1 LEYGFGVLP
10 SLSIRSKLIGL
21 LSVLLLLVLVTSTIA
36 GRVLLKRRVDD
47 HMRREAE
54 ATAQDLATNLEDYLK
69 HERSD
74 DEVKARLEDLRG
86 RHRIFELSLLVDSES
101 GDKIQIVLPQTGVAE
116 ISRPERPRHP
126 RSERVLS
133 YEARRALW
141 DRGQPSRPPLLRGV
155 EPLWRLPDRGTSSR
169 WAQAFP
175 AQQESP
181 VKPSRSI
188 NVSEGSAMC
197 QHCVTALAD
206 LDPMGPQRGKLR
218 VTVPLDRY
226 DQVLSDQIGISAVTA
241 LGALLVLLLATV
253 WIVNR
258 VVARPV
264 SELAQAMREVEQGN
278 LQRRVG
284 FGQTDEI
291 GKLAQGFNAMLD
303 RLALADEEIRGLNA
317 RLAGDILAATR
328 DLQSK
333 NEALQQLN
341 QILLQ
346 MQRELGDKERLAALG
361 QLAAQLAHE
370 IGTPLAAVSG
380 HLQLAAFDKELPP
393 ALRDRLQVATSELSR
408 VSKIIRDY
416 LDHTRAGKPS
426 IVAADLRRLVEEAVR
441 VTTSALRRPGI
452 RIVTEIGPEAATVQ
466 TDPGLLRQILINL
479 LTNAID
485 ATAAHQA
492 DLGSGG
498 PPTGRIFVSAKV
510 AEDRIVLAVRDE
522 GTGIPGE
529 DLQRIFEPFYTT
541 KGRGRGTGL
550 GLSICRELTR
560 SLGGKITVES
570 APGQGS
576 TFALHLPIVPLV
588 KQAA

>member
-1 LEYGFGVLP
+1 MVLP

-74 DEVKARLEDLRG
+74 EEVKARLEDLRG

-116 ISRPERPRHP
+116 ISHPERPRHP
-126 RSERVLS
+126 RSERALA
-133 YEARRALW
+133 YEARRAIW

-155 EPLWRLPDRGTSSR
+155 EPLWRLPDRGSSSR

-175 AQQESP
+175 KPQEPLS
-181 VKPSRSI
+181 KPSRSI
-188 NVSEGSAMC
+188 KTSEGSSMC
-197 QHCVTALAD
+197 QRCVTALAE

-241 LGALLVLLLATV
+241 MGALLVLLLATV
-253 WIVNR
+253 WIVNS

-284 FGQTDEI
+284 GTQSDEI
-291 GKLAQGFNAMLD
+291 GKLAKGFNAMLD

-317 RLAGDILAATR
+317 RLADDIIAATR

-380 HLQLAAFDKELPP
+380 HLQLATFDRELPP
-393 ALRDRLQVATSELSR
+393 GLRDRLQVATSELSR

-452 RIVTEIGPEAATVQ
+452 RIMTEISPEAETVQ

-485 ATAAHQA
+485 ATSAHQA
-492 DLGSGG
+492 DAVAAG
-498 PPTGRIFVSAKV
+498 PPLGRIFVSATAV
-510 AEDRIVLAVRDE
+510 SDRIVLAIRDE
-522 GTGIPGE
+522 GTGIPSE

-576 TFALHLPIVPLV
+576 TFALHLPRVPQV

>member
-1 LEYGFGVLP
+1 MLP

-21 LSVLLLLVLVTSTIA
+21 LSVLLLLVLVTSTLA

-74 DEVKARLEDLRG
+74 DEVKARLEALRG

-101 GDKIQIVLPQTGVAE
+101 GDKIQIVLPQTGGAE
-116 ISRPERPRHP
+116 ISHPERPRKP
-126 RSERVLS
+126 RSERALA

-141 DRGQPSRPPLLRGV
+141 DRGQPSRPPMLRGV
-155 EPLWRLPDRGTSSR
+155 EPLWRLPDRGPSSR

-175 AQQESP
+175 TPQEP
-181 VKPSRSI
+181 LGKPSRSI
-188 NVSEGSAMC
+188 KTSEGPSMC
-197 QHCVTALAD
+197 QRCVTALAD

-226 DQVLSDQIGISAVTA
+226 DQVLSDQMGISAVTA

-253 WIVNR
+253 AIVNR

-291 GKLAQGFNAMLD
+291 GKLAHGFNAMLD
-303 RLALADEEIRGLNA
+303 RLAKADEEIRGLNS
-317 RLAGDILAATR
+317 RLADDILAATR

-380 HLQLAAFDKELPP
+380 HLQLAAFDRELPMG
-393 ALRDRLQVATSELSR
+393 LRDRLQVATSELGR

-416 LDHTRAGKPS
+416 LDHTRAGQPS
-426 IVAADLRRLVEEAVR
+426 IVASDVRRLVEEAVR
-441 VTTSALRRPGI
+441 VTTSAFRRPGL
-452 RIVTEIGPEAATVQ
+452 RIITEVSPDAELVQ

-479 LTNAID
+479 LTNAMD
-485 ATAAHQA
+485 ATTAQQSDPAS
-492 DLGSGG
+492 LGS
-498 PPTGRIFVSAKV
+498 GRIFVSAKTDG
-510 AEDRIVLAVRDE
+510 DRIVIAVRDE
-522 GTGIPGE
+522 GTGIPSE

-576 TFALHLPIVPLV
+576 TFALHLPRVPQL

>member
-1 LEYGFGVLP
+1 M
-10 SLSIRSKLIGL
+10 
-21 LSVLLLLVLVTSTIA
+21 LLLLVLVTSTIA

-54 ATAQDLATNLEDYLK
+54 ATARDLATNLEDYLK

-74 DEVKARLEDLRG
+74 EEVKARLEDLRG
-86 RHRIFELSLLVDSES
+86 RHRIFELSLIVDSES
-101 GDKIQIVLPQTGVAE
+101 GDKVQIVLPQTGVAE
-116 ISRPERPRHP
+116 ISHPERPRKP
-126 RSERVLS
+126 RSERALQ

-141 DRGQPSRPPLLRGV
+141 DRGQPSRPPMLRGV
-155 EPLWRLPDRGTSSR
+155 EPLWRLPDRGPSSR
-169 WAQAFP
+169 WSQAFP
-175 AQQESP
+175 QPQEP
-181 VKPSRSI
+181 LAKPSRSI
-188 NVSEGSAMC
+188 KTSEGSSMC

-226 DQVLSDQIGISAVTA
+226 DQVLRDQIGISALTA
-241 LGALLVLLLATV
+241 IGALLVLLLATV
-253 WIVNR
+253 AIVNR

-264 SELAQAMREVEQGN
+264 YELALAMREVEQGN

-284 FGQTDEI
+284 LGQSDEI

-303 RLALADEEIRGLNA
+303 RLAKADEEIRGLNA
-317 RLAGDILAATR
+317 RLADDIMAATR

-333 NEALQQLN
+333 NEALQTLN

-380 HLQLAAFDKELPP
+380 HLQLAAFDKELPT
-393 ALRDRLQVATSELSR
+393 ALRDRLQVATSELGR

-426 IVAADLRRLVEEAVR
+426 IVSSDLRRLVEEAVR

-452 RIVTEIGPEAATVQ
+452 RIVTEVSPEAETVQ

-485 ATAAHQA
+485 ATSAQQA
-492 DLGSGG
+492 DAGG
-498 PPTGRIFVSAKV
+498 LSTGRIFVSARAV
-510 AEDRIVLAVRDE
+510 EDRIVLAVRDE

-570 APGQGS
+570 SPGHGS
-576 TFALHLPIVPLV
+576 TFALHLPRVPQI

>member
-1 LEYGFGVLP
+1 
-10 SLSIRSKLIGL
+10 
-21 LSVLLLLVLVTSTIA
+21 
-36 GRVLLKRRVDD
+36 
-47 HMRREAE
+47 
-54 ATAQDLATNLEDYLK
+54 
-69 HERSD
+69 
-74 DEVKARLEDLRG
+74 
-86 RHRIFELSLLVDSES
+86 
-101 GDKIQIVLPQTGVAE
+101 
-116 ISRPERPRHP
+116 
-126 RSERVLS
+126 
-133 YEARRALW
+133 
-141 DRGQPSRPPLLRGV
+141 
-155 EPLWRLPDRGTSSR
+155 
-169 WAQAFP
+169 
-175 AQQESP
+175 
-181 VKPSRSI
+181 
-188 NVSEGSAMC
+188 MC
-197 QHCVTALAD
+197 QRCVTALAD

-226 DQVLSDQIGISAVTA
+226 DQVLSDQMGISAVTA

-253 WIVNR
+253 AIVNR

-291 GKLAQGFNAMLD
+291 GKLAHGFNAMLD
-303 RLALADEEIRGLNA
+303 RLAKADEEIRGLNS
-317 RLAGDILAATR
+317 RLADDILAATR

-380 HLQLAAFDKELPP
+380 HLQLAAFDRELPMG
-393 ALRDRLQVATSELSR
+393 LRNRLQVATSELGR

-416 LDHTRAGKPS
+416 LDHTRAGQPS
-426 IVAADLRRLVEEAVR
+426 IVASDVRRLVEEAVR
-441 VTTSALRRPGI
+441 VTTSAFRRPGL
-452 RIVTEIGPEAATVQ
+452 RIITEVSPDAELVQ

-479 LTNAID
+479 LTNAMD
-485 ATAAHQA
+485 ATTAQQSDPAS
-492 DLGSGG
+492 LGS
-498 PPTGRIFVSAKV
+498 GRIFVSAKTDG
-510 AEDRIVLAVRDE
+510 DRIVIAVRDE
-522 GTGIPGE
+522 GTGIPSE

-576 TFALHLPIVPLV
+576 TFALHLPRVPQL

>member
-1 LEYGFGVLP
+1 MGVLP

-36 GRVLLKRRVDD
+36 GRVLLKRRVDE

-74 DEVKARLEDLRG
+74 EEVKARLEALRG
-86 RHRIFELSLLVDSES
+86 RHRIFDLSLIIDSES
-101 GDKIQIVLPQTGVAE
+101 GDKVQIVLPQTGSAE
-116 ISRPERPRHP
+116 ISHPERPRHP
-126 RSERVLS
+126 RSDRVLA
-133 YEARRALW
+133 YESRRALS

-155 EPLWRLPDRGTSSR
+155 EPQWRLPDRGASSR

-175 AQQESP
+175 PPEAPLQKQ
-181 VKPSRSI
+181 SRSI
-188 NVSEGSAMC
+188 NTSEGSSQC
-197 QHCVTALAD
+197 QRCVTAVAD

-226 DQVLSDQIGISAVTA
+226 DQVLRDQIGISALTA
-241 LGALLVLLLATV
+241 LGALLVLLLSTV
-253 WIVNR
+253 YIVNR

-264 SELAQAMREVEQGN
+264 SELAQAMREVEGGN
-278 LQRRVG
+278 LQRRAGFVG
-284 FGQTDEI
+284 SDEM
-291 GKLAQGFNAMLD
+291 GKLSQGFNTMLD
-303 RLALADEEIRGLNA
+303 RLAKADEEIRALNA
-317 RLAGDILAATR
+317 RLADDILAATR
-328 DLQSK
+328 DLQGK

-380 HLQLAAFDKELPP
+380 HLQLAAFDRELPGG
-393 ALRDRLQVATSELSR
+393 LRDRLQVATSELSR

-426 IVAADLRRLVEEAVR
+426 IVTADLRRLIEEAVR
-441 VTTSALRRPGI
+441 VTVSALRRPGI
-452 RIVTEIGPEAATVQ
+452 RIVTEVSPDAESLQ

-485 ATAAHQA
+485 ATSAHQA
-492 DLGSGG
+492 DAGSVATV
-498 PPTGRIFVSAKV
+498 TGRIFVSAKTEG
-510 AEDRIVLAVRDE
+510 AEVVLAVRDE
-522 GTGIPGE
+522 GTGIAPD

-576 TFALHLPIVPLV
+576 TFALRLPRVPQI

>member
-1 LEYGFGVLP
+1 VLP

-54 ATAQDLATNLEDYLK
+54 ATARDLATNLEDYLK

-74 DEVKARLEDLRG
+74 EEVKARLEDLRG

-101 GDKIQIVLPQTGVAE
+101 GDKVQIVLPQTGVAE
-116 ISRPERPRHP
+116 ISHPERPRKP
-126 RSERVLS
+126 RSERVLA

-141 DRGQPSRPPLLRGV
+141 DRGQPSRPPMLRGV
-155 EPLWRLPDRGTSSR
+155 EPLWRLPDRGPSSR

-175 AQQESP
+175 QPQEP
-181 VKPSRSI
+181 LAKPSRSI
-188 NVSEGSAMC
+188 KTSEGSSMC

-226 DQVLSDQIGISAVTA
+226 DQVLRDQIGISALTA
-241 LGALLVLLLATV
+241 IGALLVLLLATV
-253 WIVNR
+253 AIVNR

-264 SELAQAMREVEQGN
+264 YELALAMREVEQGN

-284 FGQTDEI
+284 LGQSDEI

-303 RLALADEEIRGLNA
+303 RLAKADEEIRGLNA
-317 RLAGDILAATR
+317 RLADDILAATR

-333 NEALQQLN
+333 NEALQTLN

-380 HLQLAAFDKELPP
+380 HLQLAAFDKELPT
-393 ALRDRLQVATSELSR
+393 ALRDRLQVATSELGR

-426 IVAADLRRLVEEAVR
+426 IVPSDLRRLVEEAVR

-452 RIVTEIGPEAATVQ
+452 RIITEVSPEAETVQ

-485 ATAAHQA
+485 ATSAQQA
-492 DLGSGG
+492 DAGG
-498 PPTGRIFVSAKV
+498 LSTGRIFVSAKAV
-510 AEDRIVLAVRDE
+510 DDRIVLSVRDE

-560 SLGGKITVES
+560 SLGGKIIVES
-570 APGQGS
+570 SPGHGS
-576 TFALHLPIVPLV
+576 IFALHLPRVPQQ